1 MGKLGSNRK
10 EIKKSSVHIIVALI
24 DYLPNAIV
32 TKTILKK
39 ITGDIILMSFDKGEE
54 QPEKSSPFDTFL
66 QVIDG
71 TAEIIISAKKYRL
84 ESGEGITI
92 PAHAYNYI
100 KANERFKVIQ
110 TIIKSGYEY

>member
-1 MGKLGSNRK
+1 MVVKAEL
-10 EIKKSSVHIIVALI
+10 ALI

-54 QPEKSSPFDTFL
+54 QPEKSSSFDTFL

-71 TAEIIISAKKYRL
+71 TAEIIINAKKYRL
-84 ESGEGITI
+84 QSGESIII
-92 PAHAYNYI
+92 PAHAFNYI

-110 TIIKSGYEY
+110 TIIKSV